1 MGTRK
6 QERNTPDDHKV
17 AESAVLDDFIEPPPG
32 LASRTCTKIW
42 AIMDDKEQDYT
53 PDSGTF
59 LNSAF
64 FSPETVLPPSYL
76 LGASEPEE
84 ARYEAPKA
92 KKRVETDEVLPRK
105 TTPWIGL
112 VASISVGMVIAGFLF
127 PMIIYVTRTTQ
138 SHVTN
143 RWEREINHRVGTY
156 EQIHANHG
164 NTPHSEALAPYNLAA
179 SSWQELR
186 AGLFTHSP
194 RRDPPARALYGDKTP
209 LTPFEAAV
217 AAIAP
222 AYAGQYMHEAFHE
235 ITLGQQAPVFLL
247 GDFTDWDV
255 LVPSDM
261 NAMADSMLLITP
273 GQGSSVR
280 TAFGQNILLRD
291 GRVFFRILPG
301 TESPRR

>member
-1 MGTRK
+1 METQK
-6 QERNTPDDHKV
+6 LEKEPLSNPDD
-17 AESAVLDDFIEPPPG
+17 SIEPPPG

-84 ARYEAPKA
+84 ARHEAPKA
-92 KKRVETDEVLPRK
+92 RKRVETDEVLPRK

-112 VASISVGMVIAGFLF
+112 VASVSVGMVIAGFLF
-127 PMIIYVTRTTQ
+127 PMIIIVTRSTQ
-138 SHVTN
+138 SHVTEHWTN
-143 RWEREINHRVGTY
+143 EINRRVGTY

-164 NTPHSEALAPYNLAA
+164 NVPHTEALAPYNLAA

-186 AGLFTHSP
+186 PELFTHSP
-194 RRDPPARALYGDKTP
+194 RRDTP
-209 LTPFEAAV
+209 GWGVFINLSQTPFEAAV
-217 AAIAP
+217 AALAP
-222 AYAGQYMHEAFHE
+222 AYAAPYAHETFHE
-235 ITLGQQAPVFLL
+235 VMQEQQSPVFLL
-247 GDFTDWDV
+247 EDFLDWDI

-261 NAMADSMLLITP
+261 NAMADSMLLVTP
-273 GQGSSVR
+273 EQGSSVR

-301 TESPRR
+301 TESPKR